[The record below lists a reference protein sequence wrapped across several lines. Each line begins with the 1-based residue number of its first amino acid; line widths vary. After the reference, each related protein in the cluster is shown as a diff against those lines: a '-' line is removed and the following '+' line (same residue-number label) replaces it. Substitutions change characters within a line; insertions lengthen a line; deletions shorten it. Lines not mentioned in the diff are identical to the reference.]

1 MLLSFLEF
9 GVWGAY
15 LTSVGIYLVGVGL
28 GGEIGWF
35 FAVQGVVSI
44 FMPATMGTIADRWVP
59 ARKMLALCHAMA
71 AIFMALTGYMGMTR
85 GNEITFAEL
94 FVPYSLSVAFF
105 MPTIA
110 LSNSVSYI
118 VLGNEGKDT
127 VRIFPRIRVL
137 GTVGFILSMWM
148 TDLLGFKDS
157 YNQFFASAA
166 LGAIMAIYSLTM
178 PACKPD
184 SSHKGALSGMKSGA
198 LDILSDK
205 QVAIF
210 FLFAMLLGAA
220 LQISNGYTGAYLGS
234 FAAVE
239 EYRATFAVNHPIIMT
254 SLSQISET
262 LCILLI
268 PFFLKRY
275 GIKRVIIISMVA
287 WAMRFLLLGAGNP
300 GNGVWMFALSMLVYG
315 IAFDFFNISGSLYVN
330 SVVDE
335 KRRSGAQ
342 GLFMLATNG
351 LGASIGM
358 IAAQWVVNCSLAG
371 GGWTMAWYIFAAYA
385 AVLALLFAL
394 FFNPDLKND

>member
-15 LTSVGIYLVGVGL
+15 LTSVGIYLFGVGL
-28 GGEIGWF
+28 GDKIGWF
-35 FAVQGVVSI
+35 FAVQGIVSI
-44 FMPATMGTIADRWVP
+44 FMPATVGTIADRWVP
-59 ARKMLALCHAMA
+59 AQKMLALCHAVSAM
-71 AIFMALTGYMGMTR
+71 FMALTGYLGMTK
-85 GNEITFAEL
+85 GADVSFVEL
-94 FVPYSLSVAFF
+94 FVPYSLAVAFF

-157 YNQFFASAA
+157 HNQFFASAA
-166 LGAIMAIYSLTM
+166 LGAVMALYSLTM
-178 PACKPD
+178 PSCKPD
-184 SSHKGALSGMKSGA
+184 ASRKGGFSRMGAGAFHILADKRIAL
-198 LDILSDK
+198 
-205 QVAIF
+205 F

-234 FAAVE
+234 FANVE
-239 EYRATFAVNHPIIMT
+239 EYKETFAVNHPIIMT

-275 GIKRVIIISMVA
+275 GIKKVIIISMVA

-300 GNGVWMFALSMLVYG
+300 GDRVWMFVLSMAVYG

-335 KRRSGAQ
+335 KKRSGAQ

-358 IAAQWVVNCSLAG
+358 IAAQWVVNFSLAG
-371 GGWTMAWYIFAAYA
+371 GGWTTAWYMFAVYA

-394 FFNPDLKND
+394 FF